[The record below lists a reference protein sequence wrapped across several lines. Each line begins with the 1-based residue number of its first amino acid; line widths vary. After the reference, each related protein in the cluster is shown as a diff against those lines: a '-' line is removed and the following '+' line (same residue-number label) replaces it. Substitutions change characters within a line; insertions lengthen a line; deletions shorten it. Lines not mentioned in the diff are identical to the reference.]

1 MRNLTARRALLAL
14 LVATAALGCDNAL
27 GNDSPADT
35 PLVRVL
41 ASTVVA
47 ATAVEIRLTNA
58 SSASWGYNPC
68 SSPRLQRREGD
79 AWLDQPDPL
88 ILWCTADVYM
98 LRAGAVHTVTYGAPI
113 GLAAGTYRLRYRFL
127 RRDGV
132 EVLPVSNVF
141 VVQ

>member
-58 SSASWGYNPC
+58 SSASW
-68 SSPRLQRREGD
+68 
-79 AWLDQPDPL
+79 
-88 ILWCTADVYM
+88 
-98 LRAGAVHTVTYGAPI
+98 
-113 GLAAGTYRLRYRFL
+113 
-127 RRDGV
+127 
-132 EVLPVSNVF
+132 
-141 VVQ
+141 